1 MIKYILSHTNV
12 AINYF
17 GFSIVWLC
25 CVYSGAQGITAL
37 ALLPTLV
44 FLYLHFMIVTDHLKE
59 EIQLILIAVL
69 MGVIVDSSFSFFG
82 VVSYNGNIASIP
94 HLAPIWILCMWAGFS
109 AQINHAMNRLRG
121 KYLLIGFY
129 GLLAPLAYMG
139 GEKINDFIEIGP
151 GKVLTGLAK
160 RILPNSK
167 SFSINSIDDI
177 KNLDNEYKK

>member
-17 GFSIVWLC
+17 GFSIVWIC
-25 CVYSGAQGITAL
+25 CVYSGAQGVTAL
-37 ALLPTLV
+37 ALIPTLI

-59 EIQLILIAVL
+59 EIQLILIAIL
-69 MGVIVDSSFSFFG
+69 MGLIVDSSFSFFG
-82 VVSYNGNIASIP
+82 IVSYNGNISSIP

-121 KYLLIGFY
+121 RYLLVGFY

-139 GEKINDFIEIGP
+139 GEKINAASIADGDINYAIISISWAISLI
-151 GKVLTGLAK
+151 VLFKISAYLMAK
-160 RILPNSK
+160 
-167 SFSINSIDDI
+167 
-177 KNLDNEYKK
+177 

>member
-17 GFSIVWLC
+17 GFSIVWIC
-25 CVYSGAQGITAL
+25 CVYSGAQGVTAL
-37 ALLPTLV
+37 ALIPTLI
-44 FLYLHFMIVTDHLKE
+44 FLYLHFMIVADHLKE
-59 EIQLILIAVL
+59 EVQLILIAIL

-82 VVSYNGNIASIP
+82 VVSYNGNISSIP

-121 KYLLIGFY
+121 RYLLVGFY

-139 GEKINDFIEIGP
+139 GEKINAASIADGDINYAIISISWAISLIILFKISAY
-151 GKVLTGLAK
+151 LMAK
-160 RILPNSK
+160 
-167 SFSINSIDDI
+167 
-177 KNLDNEYKK
+177 

>member
-25 CVYSGAQGITAL
+25 CVYSGAQGEIAL
-37 ALLPTLV
+37 ALIPTLI

-59 EIQLILIAVL
+59 EIQLIFIAIL
-69 MGVIVDSSFSFFG
+69 MGIIVDSSFSLFG
-82 VVSYNGNIASIP
+82 IVSYNGNITPIP
-94 HLAPIWILCMWAGFS
+94 HLAPIWILCMWAGFA
-109 AQINHAMNRLRG
+109 AQINHVMNRLRG

-139 GEKINDFIEIGP
+139 GEAINAASITDGDINYAIISISWAISLI
-151 GKVLTGLAK
+151 VLFRISEYLMAK
-160 RILPNSK
+160 
-167 SFSINSIDDI
+167 
-177 KNLDNEYKK
+177 

>member
-17 GFSIVWLC
+17 GFSIVWIC
-25 CVYSGAQGITAL
+25 CVYSGAQGVTAL
-37 ALLPTLV
+37 ALIPTLI

-59 EIQLILIAVL
+59 EIQLILIAIL
-69 MGVIVDSSFSFFG
+69 MGLIVDSSFSFFG
-82 VVSYNGNIASIP
+82 IVSYNGNISSIP

-121 KYLLIGFY
+121 RYLLVGFY

-139 GEKINDFIEIGP
+139 GEKINAASITDGDINYAIISISWAISLIILFKISAY
-151 GKVLTGLAK
+151 LMAK
-160 RILPNSK
+160 
-167 SFSINSIDDI
+167 
-177 KNLDNEYKK
+177 

>member
-139 GEKINDFIEIGP
+139 GEKINAATISDGDINYAIISISWAVSLI
-151 GKVLTGLAK
+151 VLFKISEYLMAK
-160 RILPNSK
+160 
-167 SFSINSIDDI
+167 
-177 KNLDNEYKK
+177 

>member
-17 GFSIVWLC
+17 GFSIVWIC
-25 CVYSGAQGITAL
+25 CVSSGAQGEIAL
-37 ALLPTLV
+37 ALIPTII

-59 EIQLILIAVL
+59 EIQLILIAIL

-82 VVSYNGNIASIP
+82 IISYNGNIMSIP
-94 HLAPIWILCMWAGFS
+94 HFAPVWILCMWAGFA

-129 GLLAPLAYMG
+129 GLLAPLAYLG
-139 GEKINDFIEIGP
+139 GETINAVLILGGNINYTIISISWAMSLIILFKISAY
-151 GKVLTGLAK
+151 LMAK
-160 RILPNSK
+160 
-167 SFSINSIDDI
+167 
-177 KNLDNEYKK
+177 

>member
-25 CVYSGAQGITAL
+25 CVYSGAQGVTAL
-37 ALLPTLV
+37 ALFPTLA

-69 MGVIVDSSFSFFG
+69 MGIIVDSSFSFFG

-121 KYLLIGFY
+121 KYPLIGFY

-139 GEKINDFIEIGP
+139 GEKINAATISDGDINYVIISISWAVSLI
-151 GKVLTGLAK
+151 VLFKISEYLMAK
-160 RILPNSK
+160 
-167 SFSINSIDDI
+167 
-177 KNLDNEYKK
+177 

>member
-69 MGVIVDSSFSFFG
+69 MGIVVDSSFSFFG

-139 GEKINDFIEIGP
+139 GEKINAATITDGDINYAIISISWAVSLI
-151 GKVLTGLAK
+151 VLFKISEYLMAK
-160 RILPNSK
+160 
-167 SFSINSIDDI
+167 
-177 KNLDNEYKK
+177 

>member
-139 GEKINDFIEIGP
+139 GEKINAATITDGDINYAIISISWAVSLI
-151 GKVLTGLAK
+151 VLFKISEYLMAK
-160 RILPNSK
+160 
-167 SFSINSIDDI
+167 
-177 KNLDNEYKK
+177 

>member
-17 GFSIVWLC
+17 GFSIVWIC
-25 CVYSGAQGITAL
+25 CVYSGAQGVTAL
-37 ALLPTLV
+37 ALIPTLI
-44 FLYLHFMIVTDHLKE
+44 FLYLHFMIVADHLKE
-59 EIQLILIAVL
+59 EVQLILIAIL

-82 VVSYNGNIASIP
+82 VVSYNGNISSIP

-121 KYLLIGFY
+121 RYLLIGFY

-139 GEKINDFIEIGP
+139 GEKINAASITDGDINYAIISISWAISLV
-151 GKVLTGLAK
+151 VLFKISAYLMAK
-160 RILPNSK
+160 
-167 SFSINSIDDI
+167 
-177 KNLDNEYKK
+177 

>member
-17 GFSIVWLC
+17 GFSIVWIC
-25 CVYSGAQGITAL
+25 CVYSGAQGVTAL
-37 ALLPTLV
+37 ALIPTLI
-44 FLYLHFMIVTDHLKE
+44 FLYLHFMIVADHLKE
-59 EIQLILIAVL
+59 EVQLILIAIL

-82 VVSYNGNIASIP
+82 VVSYNGNISSIP

-121 KYLLIGFY
+121 RYLLIGFY

-139 GEKINDFIEIGP
+139 GEKINAATISEGDINYVIISISWAVSLI
-151 GKVLTGLAK
+151 VLFKISEYLMAK
-160 RILPNSK
+160 
-167 SFSINSIDDI
+167 
-177 KNLDNEYKK
+177 

>member
-139 GEKINDFIEIGP
+139 GEKINAASITDGDINYAIISISWAISLV
-151 GKVLTGLAK
+151 VLFKISAYLMAK
-160 RILPNSK
+160 
-167 SFSINSIDDI
+167 
-177 KNLDNEYKK
+177 

>member
-37 ALLPTLV
+37 ALVPTLI

-139 GEKINDFIEIGP
+139 GEKINAATITDGDINYAIISISWAVSLI
-151 GKVLTGLAK
+151 VLFKISEYLMAK
-160 RILPNSK
+160 
-167 SFSINSIDDI
+167 
-177 KNLDNEYKK
+177 

>member
-139 GEKINDFIEIGP
+139 GEKINAATISDGDINYVIISISWAVSLI
-151 GKVLTGLAK
+151 VLFKISEYLMAK
-160 RILPNSK
+160 
-167 SFSINSIDDI
+167 
-177 KNLDNEYKK
+177 

>member
-17 GFSIVWLC
+17 GFSIVWIC
-25 CVYSGAQGITAL
+25 CVYSGAQGVTAL
-37 ALLPTLV
+37 ALIPTLI

-59 EIQLILIAVL
+59 EIQLILIAIL
-69 MGVIVDSSFSFFG
+69 MGLIVDSSFSFFG
-82 VVSYNGNIASIP
+82 IVSYNGNISSIP

-121 KYLLIGFY
+121 RYLLVGFY

-139 GEKINDFIEIGP
+139 GEKINAASIADGDINYAIISISWAISLIILFKISAY
-151 GKVLTGLAK
+151 LMAK
-160 RILPNSK
+160 
-167 SFSINSIDDI
+167 
-177 KNLDNEYKK
+177 

>member
-37 ALLPTLV
+37 ALLPTLI

-139 GEKINDFIEIGP
+139 GEKINAATISGGDINYFIISISWAVSLI
-151 GKVLTGLAK
+151 VLFKISEYLMAK
-160 RILPNSK
+160 
-167 SFSINSIDDI
+167 
-177 KNLDNEYKK
+177 

>member
-17 GFSIVWLC
+17 GFSIVWIC
-25 CVYSGAQGITAL
+25 CVYSGAQGVTAL
-37 ALLPTLV
+37 ALIPTLI
-44 FLYLHFMIVTDHLKE
+44 FLYLHFMIVADHLKE
-59 EIQLILIAVL
+59 EVQLILIAIL

-82 VVSYNGNIASIP
+82 VVSYNGNISSIP

-121 KYLLIGFY
+121 RYLLVGFY

-139 GEKINDFIEIGP
+139 GEKINAASITDGDINYAIISISWAISLV
-151 GKVLTGLAK
+151 VLFKISEYLMAK
-160 RILPNSK
+160 
-167 SFSINSIDDI
+167 
-177 KNLDNEYKK
+177 

>member
-59 EIQLILIAVL
+59 EMQLILIAVL
-69 MGVIVDSSFSFFG
+69 MGIIVDSGFSFFG

-139 GEKINDFIEIGP
+139 GEKINAATISDGDINYVIISIIWAVSLI
-151 GKVLTGLAK
+151 VLFK
-160 RILPNSK
+160 IS
-167 SFSINSIDDI
+167 
-177 KNLDNEYKK
+177 EYLMTK